1 MRTVILFTILL
12 SCMVAWGADN
22 SDQTARRFLF
32 ELRLDLN
39 SGHMTPQL
47 MNTLSLSG
55 STTYLQREA
64 MKLELFRQ
72 FTAQLFK
79 ADMKKAIMKKQ
90 MIDSI
95 ARSGKEDES
104 DDSAY
109 QGGDESGSGE
119 ETPAGVDARAA
130 AKQENQRTLMMGGVV
145 NKDQPGDAIDDSSY
159 QGGGDAAS
167 GGDDPLTE
175 ITKAAKKEKGRAD
188 MRDRVSDGGMWSDT
202 LDDSNYQP
210 TGGAQGGANGAYRSV
225 NPAIR
230 MMPQD
235 LLREIQKARIMG
247 RTTLPDDPYR
257 DRN

>member
-12 SCMVAWGADN
+12 SCLVAWGADGT
-22 SDQTARRFLF
+22 DQKSRQFLF
-32 ELRLDLN
+32 ELRLDMN

-95 ARSGKEDES
+95 ARNGKEDEP

-109 QGGDESGSGE
+109 QGGEESGSGE

-130 AKQENQRTLMMGGVV
+130 AKQENERTLMMGGVV

-167 GGDDPLTE
+167 GGDDPRAE
-175 ITKAAKKEKGRAD
+175 ITKAAKKEKARANIQD
-188 MRDRVSDGGMWSDT
+188 KVSDGGLWNDT
-202 LDDSNYQP
+202 LDDSDYQP
-210 TGGAQGGANGAYRSV
+210 AGGAQGGANGSYRAV

-230 MMPQD
+230 MMPQE
-235 LLREIQKARIMG
+235 LLREVQKVRIMG

-257 DRN
+257 DSN